1 MQVKLL
7 RPNRKQS
14 NSFLNESVNEKYF
27 GDIDDTSLRI
37 VKLRLICGGIMESIQ
52 AQVFCACGYFARLV
66 WTAGSF
72 CAPPHPHWRAYFIF
86 WLLCCASRIL
96 CYPVFYS
103 MQWIVEYVVCC
114 SLYCHYCVMYC
125 AVARAVW
132 YDMVCYRCCT
142 VYCLVYCTV

>member
-52 AQVFCACGYFARLV
+52 AQVFVRAATLP
-66 WTAGSF
+66 GSF
-72 CAPPHPHWRAYFIF
+72 GLQGLFVPH
-86 WLLCCASRIL
+86 RIIEEPIL
-96 CYPVFYS
+96 YS
-103 MQWIVEYVVCC
+103 G
-114 SLYCHYCVMYC
+114 YC
-125 AVARAVW
+125 AVRP
-132 YDMVCYRCCT
+132 
-142 VYCLVYCTV
+142 VYYAIPYSIACSEL

>member
-52 AQVFCACGYFARLV
+52 AQVFVRAATLP
-66 WTAGSF
+66 GSF
-72 CAPPHPHWRAYFIF
+72 GLQRLFAPH
-86 WLLCCASRIL
+86 RIL
-96 CYPVFYS
+96 IEEPILNS
-103 MQWIVEYVVCC
+103 G
-114 SLYCHYCVMYC
+114 YC
-125 AVARAVW
+125 AVRP
-132 YDMVCYRCCT
+132 
-142 VYCLVYCTV
+142 VYYAIPYSIACSEL